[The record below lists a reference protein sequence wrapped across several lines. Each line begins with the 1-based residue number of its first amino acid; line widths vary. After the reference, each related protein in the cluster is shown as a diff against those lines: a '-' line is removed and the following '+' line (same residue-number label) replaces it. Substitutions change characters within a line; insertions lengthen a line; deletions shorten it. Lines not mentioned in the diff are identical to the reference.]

1 MEGTKNKVLSKRS
14 KIMAH
19 QFFVLPLNPLKG
31 TFAIYNRFRCLLF
44 KPLQGFARLS
54 SRQGVKINMLTLI
67 ILMLF
72 PFLTAFAQ
80 KKDLAYYQCAFFES
94 YRAGNMA
101 PWPGL
106 IAEMELVKT
115 TDLEWQTEMV
125 KAMYGLVGYQIGAKH
140 KDLAKVYV
148 TKADSY
154 LERLFNAHPNSAR
167 LHSLSGA
174 IYGYKIALAFYK
186 APFLGPKSMYHI
198 NKAIELDLAEP
209 MGYIEKGNSLMY
221 RPAAFG
227 GDKMEGI
234 TFYRKALKLMD
245 TRNTQKC
252 DWQKLLLRAFI
263 LKGLYETNQ
272 NADAKTFL
280 NEMKKDYGSME
291 WIQQFVGADYMN
303 GK

>member
-1 MEGTKNKVLSKRS
+1 MERKTNKVL
-14 KIMAH
+14 ILIALLLIPP
-19 QFFVLPLNPLKG
+19 FFV
-31 TFAIYNRFRCLLF
+31 T
-44 KPLQGFARLS
+44 
-54 SRQGVKINMLTLI
+54 
-67 ILMLF
+67 
-72 PFLTAFAQ
+72 AQ

-94 YRAGNMA
+94 YRSGNMS
-101 PWPGL
+101 PWPSL
-106 IAEMELVKT
+106 IAEMERVKT
-115 TDLEWQTEMV
+115 TDQEWQTEMV
-125 KAMYGLVGYQIGAKH
+125 KAMYGMVGYQIGAKH

-148 TKADSY
+148 TKADIY
-154 LERLFNAHPNSAR
+154 LERLLNAHPKSAR

-198 NKAIELDLAEP
+198 EKAIELDPAEP

-221 RPAAFG
+221 RPTVFG
-227 GDKMEGI
+227 GNKMEAL

-245 TRNTQKC
+245 TRNTLKC
-252 DWQKLLLRAFI
+252 DWQKMLLRAFI

-272 NADAKTFL
+272 NTEAKTFL

-291 WIQQFVGADYMN
+291 WIQQFVGADYMD